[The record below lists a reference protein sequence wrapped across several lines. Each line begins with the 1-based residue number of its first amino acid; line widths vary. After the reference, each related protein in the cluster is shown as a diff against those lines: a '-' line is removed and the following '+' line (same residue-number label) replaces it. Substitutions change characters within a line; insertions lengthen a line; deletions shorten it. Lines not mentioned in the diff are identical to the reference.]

1 MTIKF
6 ILNNATVNNR
16 ISLEKLRELI
26 NISVKTRS
34 YSFTD
39 DEIRQSRNFL
49 RNSKNYGYL
58 QIISFDIQKSNISF
72 FETDM
77 RYNSGELSLEEG
89 RNILLPLLIVNSI
102 MIHQEFKFIEFED
115 ILVILLENL
124 ENYFNTDSE
133 AKLQNY
139 ISSVKTEL
147 MNLIYKEVNEFIVHN
162 SLSSERVVTYNFD
175 SIGLSDEVKFIL
187 STLTPDEVNL
197 IKLRF
202 GFEDG
207 RTPSLIDL
215 EKELSVDR
223 ETLRKME
230 AKAIRKLRHPSRSE
244 SLRVYID

>member
-102 MIHQEFKFIEFED
+102 MIHQELK
-115 ILVILLENL
+115 V
-124 ENYFNTDSE
+124 
-133 AKLQNY
+133 
-139 ISSVKTEL
+139 V
-147 MNLIYKEVNEFIVHN
+147 
-162 SLSSERVVTYNFD
+162 RVV
-175 SIGLSDEVKFIL
+175 FINY
-187 STLTPDEVNL
+187 VNL
-197 IKLRF
+197 VKLKYYLMIQF
-202 GFEDG
+202 
-207 RTPSLIDL
+207 
-215 EKELSVDR
+215 
-223 ETLRKME
+223 
-230 AKAIRKLRHPSRSE
+230 
-244 SLRVYID
+244 

>member
-77 RYNSGELSLEEG
+77 RYNSGELSLNEA
-89 RNILLPLLIVNSI
+89 RNVLLPIMIINSI
-102 MIHQEFKFIEFED
+102 LIHEEFRFIEFDD
-115 ILVILLENL
+115 ILVVLLENM
-124 ENYFNTDSE
+124 ESYFHADSE
-133 AKLQNY
+133 SKLQNY
-139 ISSVKTEL
+139 ISSVKSEL
-147 MNLIYKEVNEFIVHN
+147 MNLIYK
-162 SLSSERVVTYNFD
+162 
-175 SIGLSDEVKFIL
+175 
-187 STLTPDEVNL
+187 
-197 IKLRF
+197 
-202 GFEDG
+202 
-207 RTPSLIDL
+207 
-215 EKELSVDR
+215 
-223 ETLRKME
+223 
-230 AKAIRKLRHPSRSE
+230 
-244 SLRVYID
+244 

>member
-34 YSFTD
+34 YGFTD

-102 MIHQEFKFIEFED
+102 MIHQEFKFIEFDD

-124 ENYFNTDSE
+124 ENYF
-133 AKLQNY
+133 
-139 ISSVKTEL
+139 
-147 MNLIYKEVNEFIVHN
+147 
-162 SLSSERVVTYNFD
+162 
-175 SIGLSDEVKFIL
+175 
-187 STLTPDEVNL
+187 
-197 IKLRF
+197 
-202 GFEDG
+202 
-207 RTPSLIDL
+207 
-215 EKELSVDR
+215 
-223 ETLRKME
+223 
-230 AKAIRKLRHPSRSE
+230 
-244 SLRVYID
+244 